1 MEMSLAF
8 MDFMASMNPTSEGLH
23 VLFPR
28 LRLAEIEDQSWLIMA
43 SRTHAQRFG
52 ANVGTQLRDATG
64 LSRVPKHQASSIA
77 DTSPCHPTFSSIS
90 GSQRRSIRSPSTST
104 AKH

>member
-1 MEMSLAF
+1 
-8 MDFMASMNPTSEGLH
+8 MDTDKPMPKHNPSAT